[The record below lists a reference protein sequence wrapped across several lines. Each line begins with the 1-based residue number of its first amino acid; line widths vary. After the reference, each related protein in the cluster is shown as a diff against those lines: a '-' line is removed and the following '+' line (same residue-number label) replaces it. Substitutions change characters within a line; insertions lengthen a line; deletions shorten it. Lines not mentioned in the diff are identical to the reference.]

1 MRLIKKKSEKAQIT
15 NISNEKGDITTDC
28 IQQKIKKIRKLYASQ
43 LEKADK
49 MDQFPENYNLAE
61 LIQDE
66 KEILT
71 SPLSNEAIDKTLPTK
86 KQTQEQ
92 KITGDK
98 ISQLISG

>member
-1 MRLIKKKSEKAQIT
+1 MYTAE
-15 NISNEKGDITTDC
+15 N
-28 IQQKIKKIRKLYASQ
+28 KKIRKLYASK

-71 SPLSNEAIDKTLPTK
+71 SPVLNEAIDTTLSTK

-92 KITGDK
+92 KITGDNFPVDK
-98 ISQLISG
+98 WMTGR